1 MRISDWSSDVC
12 SSDLTQR
19 RFRWDAGL
27 HPVLQNLGPE
37 GWLRRQQARS
47 GHVEQE
53 DDLGILLRYGR
64 DCIGA
69 ISVEPVESVAPAEM
83 VPSHDAW
90 ADAGTGSHRTNS
102 GVHQDR
108 TSVV

>member
-69 ISVEPVESVAPAEM
+69 ISVEPVESRSEERR
-83 VPSHDAW
+83 
-90 ADAGTGSHRTNS
+90 GGKE
-102 GVHQDR
+102 GVHTCR
-108 TSVV
+108 SRWAP